1 MDAIAKMPTY
11 EAYKDSGVGMSIEI
25 PSHWDVVR
33 FRDVFDFDKGL
44 TITKENLQST
54 GVPCVNYGEVHSKYG
69 FEVTPDKHPL
79 LCVDNGYIETS
90 PRSLLSMGDVVF
102 ADTSEDIEGSGNF
115 TQLIS
120 DHVVFAGYHTVIC
133 RPVGSNHSRYIAY
146 ILDSD
151 SFRNQI
157 RKSVKGVKVYSITKS
172 ILKNTKVWF
181 PDAEEQT
188 LIANFLD
195 QKTAQI
201 DEAIAIKEQ
210 QIALLKERKQII
222 IQKAVTQ
229 GLDPDVPMKDSGVD
243 WIGEI
248 PEHWSYEP
256 IKYSLNGIVDCE
268 HKTAPFV
275 DDREYFVVRT
285 TNVKDG
291 KLILDGAKYTNE
303 QGYREW
309 TRRGVPVPGD
319 ILLTREAPAGEAC
332 LVPSGMKICL
342 GQRMVWLKVRGD
354 RLLPDFIISLIYS
367 TVGRTYID
375 FLSSGSTVLHFNMAD
390 INNIPVLIPPMAE
403 QRKLVDY
410 IAKVTEESERVIE
423 LQKEQISKLK
433 EYKTTLINS
442 AVTGKIRITPEMVA

>member
-11 EAYKDSGVGMSIEI
+11 EAYKDSGVEWLGEV
-25 PSHWDVVR
+25 PSHWKSYPLCAKSNLKSVSNNENEELLSVYLDRGVIKFDEVDAKR
-33 FRDVFDFDKGL
+33 TNVTSLDLSKYQLVEPGDFVLNNQQAWRGSVGISKYRGIVSPAYLILSISQDISPEFGNYLFRDGAMVA
-44 TITKENLQST
+44 
-54 GVPCVNYGEVHSKYG
+54 NYLVCS
-69 FEVTPDKHPL
+69 
-79 LCVDNGYIETS
+79 
-90 PRSLLSMGDVVF
+90 
-102 ADTSEDIEGSGNF
+102 
-115 TQLIS
+115 
-120 DHVVFAGYHTVIC
+120 
-133 RPVGSNHSRYIAY
+133 
-146 ILDSD
+146 
-151 SFRNQI
+151 
-157 RKSVKGVKVYSITKS
+157 KGVGTIQRNLYWPQ
-172 ILKNTKVWF
+172 LKRTLLF
-181 PDAEEQT
+181 YPSLEEQT

-248 PEHWSYEP
+248 PAHWSYEP

-275 DDREYFVVRT
+275 DDQEYFVVRT

-291 KLILDGAKYTNE
+291 KLSLDGAKYTTE
-303 QGYREW
+303 QGYKEW

-390 INNIPVLIPPMAE
+390 INNIPVLIPQMAE

>member
-11 EAYKDSGVGMSIEI
+11 EMYKDTGVANLGDI
-25 PSHWDVVR
+25 PNHWEVVR
-33 FRDVFDFDKGL
+33 FRDAFDFDKGL

-79 LCVDNGYIETS
+79 LCVDNDYIEKS
-90 PRSLLSMGDVVF
+90 PRSLLSKGDLVF

-120 DHVVFAGYHTVIC
+120 DHIVFAGYHTIIC
-133 RPVGSNHSRYIAY
+133 RPVGNNHPRYIAY

-181 PDAEEQT
+181 PNAEEQT

-229 GLDPDVPMKDSGVD
+229 GLNPDVPMKDSGVD

-248 PEHWSYEP
+248 PAHWEVRRSKFLFTQRKERAWKDDVQLSATQAYGVIPQDQYEELTGKRVVKIQFHLDKRKHVEKDDFVISMRSFQGGLERAWARGCIRSSYVVLRALDEIYP
-256 IKYSLNGIVDCE
+256 SFYGYLLKLPSYITALQQTASFIRDGQDLNFENFSQVDL
-268 HKTAPFV
+268 F
-275 DDREYFVVRT
+275 
-285 TNVKDG
+285 
-291 KLILDGAKYTNE
+291 
-303 QGYREW
+303 
-309 TRRGVPVPGD
+309 
-319 ILLTREAPAGEAC
+319 
-332 LVPSGMKICL
+332 
-342 GQRMVWLKVRGD
+342 
-354 RLLPDFIISLIYS
+354 LPPLE
-367 TVGRTYID
+367 
-375 FLSSGSTVLHFNMAD
+375 
-390 INNIPVLIPPMAE
+390 E
-403 QRKLVDY
+403 QREIADY
-410 IAKVTEESERVIE
+410 VAEFMDSSDKGIE
-423 LQKEQISKLK
+423 LLNLQITKLK

>member
-1 MDAIAKMPTY
+1 MDAKAKMPTY
-11 EAYKDSGVGMSIEI
+11 EVYRDSGEEWIGSIPREWNLVPLRSVFRFRNEKNDPIKTENILSLSIASGVTQYSDEGRGGNKRKDDLTAYKIAHPNDIVLNSMNVIVGA
-25 PSHWDVVR
+25 V
-33 FRDVFDFDKGL
+33 GL
-44 TITKENLQST
+44 
-54 GVPCVNYGEVHSKYG
+54 SKYYGAISPVYYALYSANSDVDVKYYENIFQNEG
-69 FEVTPDKHPL
+69 FQRGL
-79 LCVDNGYIETS
+79 LKFGKGILIKLSGTGKLNTIRMKVSVDDLKTLYFPKPPIEDQ
-90 PRSLLSMGDVVF
+90 R
-102 ADTSEDIEGSGNF
+102 
-115 TQLIS
+115 
-120 DHVVFAGYHTVIC
+120 
-133 RPVGSNHSRYIAY
+133 
-146 ILDSD
+146 
-151 SFRNQI
+151 
-157 RKSVKGVKVYSITKS
+157 
-172 ILKNTKVWF
+172 
-181 PDAEEQT
+181 

-195 QKTAQI
+195 QKAAQI
-201 DEAIAIKEQ
+201 YEAIAIKEQ

-229 GLDPDVPMKDSGVD
+229 GLNPDAPMKDSGVD

-275 DDREYFVVRT
+275 DDQEYFVVRT

-291 KLILDGAKYTNE
+291 KLSLDGAKYTTE
-303 QGYREW
+303 QGYKEW

-390 INNIPVLIPPMAE
+390 INNIPVLIPPMSE
-403 QRKLVDY
+403 QRELVDY

-423 LQKEQISKLK
+423 LQKEQIYKLK